1 MNPSTSPRRSRLL
14 TAPNVISLSRV
25 AITPLLIWLLLY
37 PGRSASAL
45 AALAFFI
52 ACLSDWLDGY
62 LARRSGQVTNLGTF
76 LDPLAD
82 KILILSAL
90 IMLCALSREPR
101 VPAWIVA
108 VIASREVAVT
118 GLRAI
123 ARDEGIVLGA
133 ETLGKAKMTFEIV
146 AVFPLLV
153 HYQYWLIDFH
163 AAGIVFLWVALAL
176 ALWSGVAYHWRLAQA
191 LRARDNGALRAAI
204 DGGTVLPG
212 HVSDS

>member
-1 MNPSTSPRRSRLL
+1 MSAERAARGRLL

-37 PGRSASAL
+37 PGRTASAV
-45 AALAFFI
+45 AALAFFV

-62 LARRSGQVTNLGTF
+62 LARKSGQVTNLGKF

-90 IMLCALSREPR
+90 IMLCALAREPR

-146 AVFPLLV
+146 AVFPLLL
-153 HYQYWLIDFH
+153 HYRYWLVDFH
-163 AAGIVFLWVALAL
+163 AAGMVFLWVALGL
-176 ALWSGVAYHWRLAQA
+176 ALWSGIAYHLRLAQA
-191 LRARDNGALRAAI
+191 LRARDGASLRGSG
-204 DGGTVLPG
+204 DGGTLSPG
-212 HVSDS
+212 T

>member
-1 MNPSTSPRRSRLL
+1 MSSGAAPGGPRFLN
-14 TAPNVISLSRV
+14 APNIVSLSRV
-25 AITPLLIWLLLY
+25 AITPVLVVLLLY
-37 PGRSASAL
+37 PGRGASAL
-45 AALAFFI
+45 AAIAFFI

-62 LARRSGQVTNLGTF
+62 LARRSGQVTNLGKF

-90 IMLCALSREPR
+90 IMLCALDRSPS
-101 VPAWIVA
+101 VPAWMVA

-153 HYQYWLIDFH
+153 HYRYGVLDFH
-163 AAGIVFLWVALAL
+163 AAGMVFLWVALAL
-176 ALWSGVAYHWRLAQA
+176 ALWSGVAYHWRLAMA
-191 LRARDNGALRAAI
+191 LRQRDMDSLRGSG
-204 DGGTVLPG
+204 DGGTVFPG
-212 HVSDS
+212 T